1 MRAREFSLYELEQL
15 SKLTA
20 IRKVTFKQIQYTTE
34 FKEQSITLSKAG
46 QSAEQIFKAAGFDI
60 LIFPSKYCQKM
71 LKQWKRQI
79 RISGN
84 EALKSKPK
92 GRPKQEVRTDGSLT
106 YEELEFKIA
115 YLEEE
120 NRLLKKLKALGYI

>member
-1 MRAREFSLYELEQL
+1 MRAREFSFSELEQL
-15 SKLTA
+15 SKLSATK
-20 IRKVTFKQIQYTTE
+20 KVTYKQIQYTTE
-34 FKEQSITLSKAG
+34 FKEQSIALHNTG
-46 QSAEQIFKAAGFDI
+46 ESAEQIFIAAGFDI

-79 RISGN
+79 RISGSQ
-84 EALKSKPK
+84 ALKSKPK
-92 GRPKQEVRTDGSLT
+92 GRPKKEVRTDGILT